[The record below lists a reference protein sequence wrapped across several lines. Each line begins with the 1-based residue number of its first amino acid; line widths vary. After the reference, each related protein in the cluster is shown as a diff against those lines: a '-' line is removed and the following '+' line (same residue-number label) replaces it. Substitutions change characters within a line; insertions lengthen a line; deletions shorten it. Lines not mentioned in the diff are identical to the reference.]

1 MRQRGFSE
9 IVQSLR
15 SQSHTAEQVADA
27 IELLRSARYA
37 PEVAEY
43 LLKGFGRDEMVA
55 RVLIRAAGKS
65 RSRELHDLLAQK
77 LMESGSGDYAY
88 ELIDAISATGVPDY
102 AAVIVPFLEASH
114 DDSIRSTAAYAL
126 GMLRS
131 PVAIRPLIQQY
142 RRSRGSKMKALCVQA
157 LRRIMGGP
165 SRPASLDLYL
175 SDTPRKTREQILEAV
190 GSAA

>member
-15 SQSHTAEQVADA
+15 SQSHTAEQIADA
-27 IELLRSARYA
+27 IELLRRARYA
-37 PEVAEY
+37 PDIAEY
-43 LLKGFGRDEMVA
+43 LLKGFGRDETIT

-77 LMESGSGDYAY
+77 LMEPGSGEYAY
-88 ELIDAISATGVPDY
+88 ELIDAVSATGVPDY
-102 AAVIVPFLEASH
+102 AAVILPFLESPH
-114 DDSIRSTAAYAL
+114 DDSIRSTAAFAL

-131 PVAIRPLIQQY
+131 PVAIRPLIRQY
-142 RRSRGSKMKALCVQA
+142 RRSRGNKMKALCVQA

-175 SDTPRKTREQILEAV
+175 SDAPRKTREQILEAV